1 VANSAANPSQPA
13 AAAIIGPDPGP
24 VYIRPELI
32 SGGNAP
38 KSNTASSSIG
48 RDCGGNLGYRVR
60 TFKNYWWSPQHLL
73 APDR

>member
-1 VANSAANPSQPA
+1 VANSTANPSQPA

-24 VYIRPELI
+24 IYIRPELI
-32 SGGNAP
+32 SGGNAA

-60 TFKNYWWSPQHLL
+60 TFKNYLVAASALL
-73 APDR
+73 ASDR